1 MKPAKPFNAPSA
13 GAGLGVLV
21 TIVLAFWV
29 FRTPSTADGE
39 GCRYSIDQRIYGSIV
54 AALMMVIPSVIAGGS
69 IGLLAERLRTHPSWL
84 RRVAIVGV
92 ACLTVLGL
100 GALMGLSAYV
110 PRACVPVVVAAL
122 YMEHRT
128 RASAPI
134 PVAIASKVR

>member
-1 MKPAKPFNAPSA
+1 MKPAKPFNAASA

-21 TIVLAFWV
+21 TIVLALWV
-29 FRTPSTADGE
+29 LCTQSTGDE
-39 GCRYSIDQRIYGSIV
+39 RYGHIDQRIYGSIV
-54 AALMMVIPSVIAGGS
+54 AALMMVVPSVIAGGS

-84 RRVAIVGV
+84 RRVAIVGI

-100 GALMGLSAYV
+100 GALMGLCAYV
-110 PRACVPVVVAAL
+110 RGACVLVVVAAL
-122 YMEHRT
+122 YMEHQT